1 MDNITITKKSKSSKM
16 LLLIISAVALAVLL
30 FFFVIRPL
38 TALASGNYK
47 VYINTYNI
55 KEFEIKNGVTEIK
68 DEAFLGCD
76 SLERISI
83 PNTVTSIGSN
93 AFKGCHFSEF
103 AIHAN
108 ATGATKDVQIVADTV
123 RVFGDAGSIVH
134 EDAFSNLTYFAKL
147 IFEEGIS
154 QIHMTSLKNPR
165 GGVEVQLPSTL
176 DLIYPDSF
184 SQLYIDKLIVHAD
197 ATDATKELKGRVYN
211 IIVVGDGKSS
221 VSSYAF
227 SSLSNIKSFTVGS
240 GVTELGSY
248 LFSGE
253 TRNIDVY
260 IPIAFKSFSRHT
272 FADPTS
278 YIYQPIY
285 IANIYYEGN
294 VHAWGRITNH
304 SSADSTAYMNY
315 HCEITY

>member
-1 MDNITITKKSKSSKM
+1 
-16 LLLIISAVALAVLL
+16 
-30 FFFVIRPL
+30 
-38 TALASGNYK
+38 
-47 VYINTYNI
+47 
-55 KEFEIKNGVTEIK
+55 
-68 DEAFLGCD
+68 
-76 SLERISI
+76 
-83 PNTVTSIGSN
+83 
-93 AFKGCHFSEF
+93 
-103 AIHAN
+103 
-108 ATGATKDVQIVADTV
+108 
-123 RVFGDAGSIVH
+123 
-134 EDAFSNLTYFAKL
+134 
-147 IFEEGIS
+147 
-154 QIHMTSLKNPR
+154 MTSLKNPR

-176 DLIYPDSF
+176 DLISPDSF

-197 ATDATKELKGRVYN
+197 ATDATKELKGKAIN
-211 IIVVGDGKSS
+211 IIVVGDGESS

-227 SSLSNIKSFTVGS
+227 SSLSNIKSFTVGN

>member
-16 LLLIISAVALAVLL
+16 LLLIISAAALAVLL

-38 TALASGNYK
+38 TALSTGNYK

-55 KEFEIKNGVTEIK
+55 KEFEVKNGVTEIK
-68 DEAFLGCD
+68 NEAFRDCD

-83 PNTVTSIGSN
+83 LHTVTSIGSN

-134 EDAFSNLTYFAKL
+134 EDAFSNLTYFTKL

-165 GGVEVQLPSTL
+165 GGVEVHLPSTL
-176 DLIYPDSF
+176 DSIYSDSF
-184 SQLYIDKLIVHAD
+184 SQLYIDKLFLHAD

-227 SSLSNIKSFTVGS
+227 SSFTDVKSLTVGS
-240 GVTELGSY
+240 GVTDLGSY
-248 LFSGE
+248 LFSE
-253 TRNIDVY
+253 STRNLDVY
-260 IPIAFKSFSRHT
+260 ISKDFKSFSRHT
-272 FADPTS
+272 FADPTA
-278 YIYQPIY
+278 YVYEPIG
-285 IANIYYEGN
+285 ISNIYYEGN
-294 VHAWGRITNH
+294 VRDWKNIANCYYAE
-304 SSADSTAYMNY
+304 SVAYMNY
-315 HCEITY
+315 HCQINY

>member
-1 MDNITITKKSKSSKM
+1 
-16 LLLIISAVALAVLL
+16 
-30 FFFVIRPL
+30 
-38 TALASGNYK
+38 LASGNNK
-47 VYINTYNI
+47 LYINKYNI

-83 PNTVTSIGSN
+83 PHTVTSIGSN

-154 QIHMTSLKNPR
+154 QIHMTSLKTR

-176 DLIYPDSF
+176 DLISPDSF

-197 ATDATKELKGRVYN
+197 ATDATKELKGKAIN
-211 IIVVGDGKSS
+211 IIVVGDGESS

-227 SSLSNIKSFTVGS
+227 SSLSNIKSFTVGN
-240 GVTELGSY
+240 GVTDLGSY

-260 IPIAFKSFSRHT
+260 IPITFKSFSRHT

-278 YIYQPIY
+278 YIYQTIY

-315 HCEITY
+315 HCQINY